1 MGNPS
6 NLTDPHYEALGRI
19 IISLPDRNDEVKC
32 LQVKELFNDE
42 EIFDI
47 INDECFFYAK
57 AFIEKYPT
65 IEEAHYYA
73 EQIKRISNPSK
84 LQLQTLSIE
93 IPEDSFIG
101 KIGLAEN
108 TGGNIFNDVIELKER
123 NEVIVISSDGIFIYS
138 SYDNYED
145 GISVARHIF
154 EDVAEK
160 AFNKSHPELNP

>member
-1 MGNPS
+1 MENPTK
-6 NLTDPHYEALGRI
+6 LTDPHYEALGRI
-19 IISLPDRNDEVKC
+19 ILSLPDRNDEVKC

-47 INDECFFYAK
+47 INGELFFYAK
-57 AFIEKYPT
+57 VFIEKYPT
-65 IEEAHYYA
+65 IEEAYYYA
-73 EQIKRISNPSK
+73 EKIKEISNPSETI
-84 LQLQTLSIE
+84 LLSI
-93 IPEDSFIG
+93 PEESFIG

-108 TGGNIFNDVIELKER
+108 TGGNIFNDVIELKGR
-123 NEVIVISSDGIFIYS
+123 NEVIVISSDGISIYR